1 MNKRLFALITAVI
14 TFTVGVAI
22 ASLSLP
28 ELMRKPKPPIQKEI
42 QVSNYRL
49 SGPYVFKNLSM
60 FLVHGRDE
68 PGSLVYLPLQDD
80 VHHLVVVVHETSE
93 VNELAIENI
102 SPSEEVFVQAGDV
115 VKGGK
120 QDRVLSV
127 DLILPAKSGKIAISA
142 FCVEPSRWQPRHG
155 ESADHFS
162 LTEMSAGFSLKR
174 AIKGAAT
181 QAGVWN
187 EVEAT
192 QQKMSDSLANNV
204 RSEQY
209 RSSLPLTLENSA
221 VQESVK
227 PYVNHLSSIVD
238 QSNDV
243 LGVVFTINNNLTGGD
258 VYASNVMFKRL
269 WPRLLKAAAV
279 EAVAEL
285 PMKVDNEG
293 VAIEDVRSFLVDSE
307 RGLETIDK
315 ITARTHVVR
324 REIEISLFFETRDM
338 ENGGA
343 WIHRS
348 YLAKKQ

>member
-28 ELMRKPKPPIQKEI
+28 KLLRKPKPPVKKEI

-49 SGPYVFKNLSM
+49 SGPYVFENLSM
-60 FLVHGRDE
+60 FLVHGPDE
-68 PGSLVYLPLQDD
+68 PGSMVYTPLQDD
-80 VHHLVVVVHETSE
+80 VQHQMVVVHETSD

-102 SPSEEVFVQAGDV
+102 SPNEEVFVQAGDI

-127 DLILPAKSGKIAISA
+127 DLILPAKSGKIPISA
-142 FCVEPSRWQPRHG
+142 FCVERSRWQPRQG
-155 ESADHFS
+155 ASADHFT
-162 LTEMSAGFSLKR
+162 LTEMSANFSLRR

-187 EVEAT
+187 EVEST
-192 QQKMSDSLANNV
+192 QQKMSDSLADNV

-209 RSSLPLTLENSA
+209 TSSLPLALENDA
-221 VQESVK
+221 VQDSVK

-238 QSNDV
+238 QLNDV
-243 LGVVFTINNNLTGGD
+243 LGVVFTINNNLVGGD

-285 PMKVDNEG
+285 PVKRDNEG
-293 VAIEDVRSFLVDSE
+293 VAIEDVKSFLVDSE
-307 RGLETIDK
+307 RGVETIDK

-324 REIEISLFFETRDM
+324 REIAISLFFETRDM
-338 ENGGA
+338 QNDGA

-348 YLAKKQ
+348 YLTRKQ